1 MFIKTSA
8 VFPLRDIEVVLS
20 PMKTPVVPKA
30 SPETLPEL
38 VTYLTPFAPLFRR
51 STSRESVERYLT
63 GLLTDL
69 PRKNCDTIATAVAG
83 TSTERLQHLLTDAT
97 WEPQALDQQ
106 RVTALI
112 AQSPSQGIL
121 VLDDTGLPKQGRS
134 SVGVA
139 RQYSGTLGKVANCQV
154 VVSAH
159 YVADEP
165 TSSAPVHWPLTA
177 RLYLPEA
184 WATDHARRAKVH
196 VPPAAPFRTKP
207 ELALALVDQARAWGV
222 PFAWV
227 VADAGY
233 GDNPTFLLGLAARQS
248 AYVVGVSSSF
258 GVRLPDEV
266 LAATLAPPP
275 RLRGRGQPKK
285 PRPAPLYAAP
295 AVLEA
300 LPEDRWQTITWREHD
315 DVVLRKQ
322 FAAVRVHWAT
332 RGTQFSTRH
341 HRVSTGPEGW
351 LLGERP
357 VPGESGDRKWY
368 FSTLP
373 ADTPLRR
380 LVELAHSR
388 WPIEQFY
395 EDAKGECGLDH
406 YQGRRWDGL
415 HRHLALVMLAYSF
428 LACQRWTPA
437 DPAGFSPLW
446 EAAVV
451 SGGPPPGARVALPGC
466 RGVAHRGQPKLPIS
480 SPAELTK

>member
-1 MFIKTSA
+1 M
-8 VFPLRDIEVVLS
+8 VVSFMS
-20 PMKTPVVPKA
+20 PSVVPKA
-30 SPETLPEL
+30 SPNALPEL
-38 VTYLTPFAPLFRR
+38 AAYLEPFAPLFRR

-69 PRKNCDTIATAVAG
+69 ERKNCDTIAAAVAG
-83 TSTERLQHLLTDAT
+83 ISTERLQHVLTDAV

-106 RVTALI
+106 RVAALV
-112 AQSPSQGIL
+112 AQSPPRGIL
-121 VLDDTGLPKQGRS
+121 LLDDTGLPKQGRS

-177 RLYLPEA
+177 RLYLPEG
-184 WATDHARRAKVH
+184 WAAASDRRAKVH
-196 VPPAAPFRTKP
+196 VPAAVAFQTKP
-207 ELALALVDQARAWGV
+207 ELALTLVDQARAWGV

-233 GDNPTFLLGLAARQS
+233 GDNPTFLHGLDERHV
-248 AYVVGVSSSF
+248 AYVVGISSTF
-258 GVRLPDEV
+258 GVRLPAEV
-266 LAATLAPPP
+266 CAAALVMPLRP
-275 RLRGRGQPKK
+275 RGRGQPKK
-285 PRPAPLYAAP
+285 PRPAPLYEAK

-300 LPEDRWQTITWREHD
+300 LPAERWQPITWREHD
-315 DVVLRKQ
+315 DVALRKQ
-322 FAAVRVHWAT
+322 FVAVRGHWAT
-332 RGTQFSTRH
+332 GGAQFSTSH
-341 HRVSTGPEGW
+341 HRVYTGPEGW

-357 VPGESGDRKWY
+357 FPGEHGDLKWY
-368 FSTLP
+368 FSNLP
-373 ADTPLRR
+373 VDTPLQR

-437 DPAGFSPLW
+437 DPAGFPPLW
-446 EAAVV
+446 GAPVV
-451 SGGPPPGARVALPGC
+451 SGGPSPGARVALPGC
-466 RGVAHRGQPKLPIS
+466 RVMAHRDQSDYPFP
-480 SPAELTK
+480 PQADLTK